1 MQVNIKLDRVTIVGS
16 VQLAPSDF
24 ANALVEIGWTFGYP
38 DEDGNNMFLL
48 KRRTGDIEENKAVIV
63 KNEFQPTWRLDTSNH
78 LDKKEKQKVIMA
90 LMLFEFKHLSR
101 IDIAIDFINGNY
113 PGMLHRIFKPYAS
126 TSYIGE
132 NLINEQGLFGVGMKL
147 ETLYIGKRRSLSLI
161 RYYDK
166 KREQTKAHKKV
177 SENVKSW
184 ERLELQLRGERTDQ
198 WLQEAKKMLSFFKLP
213 TYEGLEGNAYFV
225 MRGIVEDPN
234 NWRRL
239 SPHTKSKYR
248 KMIKENKGFDTS
260 YADKAYKALVFTMHE
275 LNDEINSFLVNLNY
289 DLKKNNAAEVIEDRS
304 KNDDN

>member
-16 VQLAPSDF
+16 IQLAPSDF

-78 LDKKEKQKVIMA
+78 LNKKEKQKVIMA
-90 LMLFEFKHLSR
+90 LMLFKFKHLSR
-101 IDIAIDFINGNY
+101 IDIAIDFINGNH
-113 PGMLHRIFKPYAS
+113 PGMLHRILKPRAS
-126 TSYIGE
+126 IGYIGE
-132 NLINEQGLFGVGMKL
+132 NLVNEQGLFGVGMKL
-147 ETLYIGKRRSLSLI
+147 ETLYVGKRRSLSLI

-166 KREQTKAHKKV
+166 RREQTKAHKKV
-177 SENVKSW
+177 SKDIKSW
-184 ERLELQLRGERTDQ
+184 ERLELQLRGDRTEQ
-198 WLQEAKKMLSFFKLP
+198 WLQEARNMLDYFKLP
-213 TYEGLEGNAYFV
+213 TYEGLEGNSYFI
-225 MRGIVEDPN
+225 MRGLVEDPN
-234 NWRRL
+234 NWQRL
-239 SPHTKSKYR
+239 SSRSKARYR
-248 KMIKENKGFDTS
+248 KKIKQNEGFDTS